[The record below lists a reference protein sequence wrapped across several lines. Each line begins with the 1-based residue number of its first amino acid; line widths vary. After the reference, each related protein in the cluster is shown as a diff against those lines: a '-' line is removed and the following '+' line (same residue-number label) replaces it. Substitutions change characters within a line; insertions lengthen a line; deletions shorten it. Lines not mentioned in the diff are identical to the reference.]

1 MKTPSRLAPLLVL
14 AVLLALLACA
24 MSAFAQERILPYD
37 SELSLNPDGS
47 LDVVEHIRVRAEGSN
62 IRRGIY
68 RTFPTRYKDR
78 HGNSIVVDFDVVEVL
93 RDGRPEPW
101 FIEKL
106 GNGVRLNTGNDD
118 FLPTPAEFTFT
129 LHYRTTRQLGFFAGH
144 DELYWNAIGTGWDFG
159 IEGGS
164 VELRLPQPVPVAD
177 MRAEGYTGAQDARG
191 QDYVAEVVSPGIAR
205 WRLTAPLQA
214 GEGFTIVLSFP
225 KGVFAEPTP
234 AQKLWWLLKDNR
246 AGLIALAGLLVLLA
260 YCYTRWRRVGRD
272 PRAGTVVVQ
281 YDPPDALSPA
291 ALRYVERMGHD
302 TRGFSADV
310 LSLAVDG
317 HLRIHRDKGLLT
329 DDWQLERTSPGS
341 APGDEARS
349 AMLHGL
355 FGGKPMVELDKKNA
369 TALQKVVS
377 DHGKALEKRFKGT
390 MFKLNGSK
398 VLVAFLIGLAF
409 SVAAF
414 VFGLGTGTGLLIALP
429 PIVLMIVV
437 VIVFAFLV
445 RAPTPEGR
453 KLLDR
458 IEGLRRYLSV
468 ADKPDLQRLRGPG
481 TNEPALDAKRFEFL
495 LPYAVALDVEDAW
508 TKKFTLAVGAAAAA
522 AATSAIAWYHGGG
535 RAGIGDIGDF
545 SKSIGNSFASQIAS
559 SSTPPGSSSGGG
571 GGGFSGGGG
580 GGGGGGGR

>member
-1 MKTPSRLAPLLVL
+1 MKILSHLVSSFALA
-14 AVLLALLACA
+14 ALLALAACA
-24 MSAFAQERILPYD
+24 LPAFAQERILSYD
-37 SELSLNPDGS
+37 SELTLAEDGS

-68 RTFPTRYKDR
+68 RDFPTRYKDR
-78 HGNSIVVDFDVVEVL
+78 HGNSVVVDFDVVEVL

-101 FIEKL
+101 FTEKL

-129 LHYRTTRQLGFFAGH
+129 LHYRTTRQLGFFVDH
-144 DELYWNAIGTGWDFG
+144 DELYWNAIGTGWDFR

-164 VELRLPQPVPVAD
+164 VELRLPQPVATSD
-177 MRAEGYTGAQDARG
+177 MKAEGYVGEYGAGG
-191 QDYVAEVVSPGIAR
+191 QDYVAEITGPGTAR
-205 WRLTAPLQA
+205 WRLTRPLQA
-214 GEGFTIVLSFP
+214 HEGFTIVLSFP
-225 KGVFAEPTP
+225 KGVFAEPTR

-260 YCYTRWRRVGRD
+260 YCWTRWRRVGRD
-272 PRAGTVVVQ
+272 PRAGPVVVQ
-281 YDPPDALSPA
+281 YDPPDGLSPA

-317 HLRIHRDKGLLT
+317 HLRIHRDKGLLK
-329 DDWQLERTSPGS
+329 DDWELERT
-341 APGDEARS
+341 GDSHPADGTRAELLR
-349 AMLHGL
+349 GL
-355 FGGKPMVELDKKNA
+355 FGGKARVELDNKNA
-369 TALQKVVS
+369 TALQKVVAG
-377 DHGKALEKRFKGT
+377 HGKSLEKRFKGT
-390 MFKLNGSK
+390 MFKLNGGK

-414 VFGLGTGTGLLIALP
+414 VFGLGTGTGLLLALPSIALML
-429 PIVLMIVV
+429 VA

-453 KLLDR
+453 ELLDR
-458 IEGLRRYLSV
+458 IEGLRRYLGV
-468 ADKPDLQRLRGPG
+468 ADKADLQRLRGPG
-481 TNEPALDAKRFEFL
+481 EGEPALDAGRFEFL

-522 AATSAIAWYHGGG
+522 AATSAIAWYHGSGSG
-535 RAGIGDIGDF
+535 GIGDIGAF